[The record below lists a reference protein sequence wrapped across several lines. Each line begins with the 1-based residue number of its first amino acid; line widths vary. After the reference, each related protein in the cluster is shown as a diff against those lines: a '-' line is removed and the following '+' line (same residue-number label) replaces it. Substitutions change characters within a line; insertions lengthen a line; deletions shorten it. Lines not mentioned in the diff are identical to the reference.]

1 MTSELLTDQAG
12 AIEETEQVK
21 AVGHPAKARLRRHGW
36 RQAGLIALKEFAD
49 RLRSGWVIACIV
61 VWLGAICLT
70 SFFGLIQIGHI
81 GAQGYERTVISLL
94 NIVQYLV
101 PLLGLL
107 LGHDLIVAENEER
120 TLKLLLASGVSRSR
134 LLLGKFF
141 GGCLSLAVPVVAGF
155 LIAGIAVGFA
165 AKDSGIAP
173 FVRLAISGVAL
184 GTIFVAAGL
193 TISVWSRIRV
203 QALVVSLLLWCFFV
217 FVFDL
222 VALGVLVSTKAPA
235 ASREI
240 EIICD
245 ATHVNAAADIHSAF
259 DTAPEAG
266 VTTSAAGSSDSASML
281 WLALNP
287 IDVFRAVNLGRQ
299 TGFQLP
305 HAVALGCAALWFGLA
320 ATLSQRR
327 FNRIDL

>member
-1 MTSELLTDQAG
+1 MTSEILEAG
-12 AIEETEQVK
+12 VRRVELVRPVRQCAETK
-21 AVGHPAKARLRRHGW
+21 PRRLVT
-36 RQAGLIALKEFAD
+36 RQIHLIALKEFTD
-49 RLRSGWVIACIV
+49 RLQSGWVIACVV

-94 NIVQYLV
+94 NVVQYLV

-141 GGCLSLAVPVVAGF
+141 GGCLCLMVPLITGF
-155 LIAGIAVGFA
+155 LIAGTAVGLA
-165 AKDSGIAP
+165 AKDNGIAP
-173 FVRLAISGVAL
+173 FVRLAVSGL
-184 GTIFVAAGL
+184 GLGVVFVAAGL
-193 TISVWSRIRV
+193 TISVWSRSRV
-203 QALVVSLLLWCFFV
+203 QALVISLLVWCFFV

-222 VALGVLVSTKAPA
+222 IALGMLVSTKAPA

-240 EIICD
+240 EMICD
-245 ATHVNAAADIHSAF
+245 ATHVNSGADVHSAF
-259 DTAPEAG
+259 DNAPEAG
-266 VTTSAAGSSDSASML
+266 VVSSAAGPSKTASMM

-287 IDVFRAVNLGRQ
+287 VDAFRAVNLGGQ

-305 HAVALGCAALWFGLA
+305 YVVVVGSVALWLGSAAALSG
-320 ATLSQRR
+320 RR
-327 FNRIDL
+327 FRRIDL

>member
-1 MTSELLTDQAG
+1 MTSEVLNTGVGQVGLVKPVG
-12 AIEETEQVK
+12 LSEERK
-21 AVGHPAKARLRRHGW
+21 GRAVAWSQIRLV
-36 RQAGLIALKEFAD
+36 AVKEFAD

-120 TLKLLLASGVSRSR
+120 TLKLLLASGVSRFR
-134 LLLGKFF
+134 LLVGKFL
-141 GGCLSLAVPVVAGF
+141 GGCLCLTVPLIIGF
-155 LIAGIAVGFA
+155 LIAGATVGFA

-173 FVRLAISGVAL
+173 FLRLALSGVGL
-184 GTIFVAAGL
+184 GVIFVAFGL
-193 TISVWSRIRV
+193 TVSVWSRSRV
-203 QALVVSLLLWCFFV
+203 QALVISLLVWCFFV

-240 EIICD
+240 ELVCD
-245 ATHVNAAADIHSAF
+245 ATHVNSAADIHSAF
-259 DTAPEAG
+259 DTAPENGAG
-266 VTTSAAGSSDSASML
+266 ANTAGSSPSTSML

-287 IDVFRAVNLGRQ
+287 VDVFRAVNLGAQ

-305 HAVALGCAALWFGLA
+305 YAIVLGSAALWVASA
-320 ATLSQRR
+320 AALSRRR
-327 FNRIDL
+327 FRRIDL

>member
-1 MTSELLTDQAG
+1 MTSEILIAEAEPITQATAVRNRTG
-12 AIEETEQVK
+12 AQ
-21 AVGHPAKARLRRHGW
+21 LRRCGW
-36 RQAGLIALKEFAD
+36 RQVGLIALKEFAD

-94 NIVQYLV
+94 NIVQYMIS
-101 PLLGLL
+101 LLGLL

-120 TLKLLLASGVSRSR
+120 TLRLLLASGVSRSR

-141 GGCLSLAVPVVAGF
+141 GGCLCLAVPVVTGF
-155 LIAGIAVGFA
+155 LIAGVAIGFA
-165 AKDSGIAP
+165 AKDSQIAP
-173 FVRLAISGVAL
+173 FIKLAISGVGL
-184 GTIFVAAGL
+184 GIIFVAAGL
-193 TISVWSRIRV
+193 TISVWSRSRV
-203 QALVVSLLLWCFFV
+203 QALVVSLLLWCFCV

-222 VALGVLVSTKAPA
+222 IALGVLISSTAPA

-245 ATHVNAAADIHSAF
+245 ATHVNAAADIHSVL
-259 DTAPEAG
+259 DTPSGREPA
-266 VTTSAAGSSDSASML
+266 VTTAGSSHSNSIL

-287 IDVFRAVNLGRQ
+287 IDVFRAVNLGNQ
-299 TGFQLP
+299 TGLQLP
-305 HAVALGCAALWFGLA
+305 RALALGSAALWLGFA
-320 ATLSQRR
+320 AALSLRKFR
-327 FNRIDL
+327 KIDL